1 MPGIVADGRLRQSF
15 GPISRDTDSP
25 IAFANMRNMPY
36 NARRESS
43 IQGRWIMGMPEIR
56 RGLNCIGAVLVLAAS
71 AAAQQAT
78 VGAGMH
84 NVGDG
89 FSENIGVGFG
99 LRTPNGFF
107 TNGAGVAPPVGNLN
121 PNGGATLGF
130 GFGGSGFNGFLN
142 LAAAQG
148 SSRSN
153 SSTAMSL
160 TVPNGGTGFI
170 GDVVQEPFVTAFVPV
185 VGGFVNNSIP
195 QFGTSGLAPMGGNGS
210 LLNER
215 LARIHESGGLKLAA
229 NQPAAS
235 EARSGDAQRANSG
248 ALAAAKTSIGG
259 ASSAAQPI
267 ASIAEI
273 RRQQAEEDQAAAH
286 EIQSLLDQGHNAQ
299 AAGKTK
305 IARAYYQQALRRASG
320 ELKARAEDAL
330 RSLGE

>member
-1 MPGIVADGRLRQSF
+1 M
-15 GPISRDTDSP
+15 
-25 IAFANMRNMPY
+25 
-36 NARRESS
+36 RRESS
-43 IQGRWIMGMPEIR
+43 NQGRWITGMAQIR
-56 RGLNCIGAVLVLAAS
+56 RGSNCIGAMLLMATPAV
-71 AAAQQAT
+71 AQQAT

-99 LRTPNGFF
+99 LRMPNGFF
-107 TNGAGVAPPVGNLN
+107 TNGAGVAPPVGNLS
-121 PNGGATLGF
+121 PNAGATLGF

-142 LAAAQG
+142 LAAAQA

-170 GDVVQEPFVTAFVPV
+170 GDVILEPFVTAFVPV

-195 QFGTSGLAPMGGNGS
+195 QFGTSSLTPMGGNGS

-215 LARIHESGGLKLAA
+215 LARIRESGGLKLAA
-229 NQPAAS
+229 NQPSPS
-235 EARSGDAQRANSG
+235 EARSGDAQRMNSG
-248 ALAAAKTSIGG
+248 ASAAAKTSIGG

-273 RRQQAEEDQAAAH
+273 RRQQAEEDQAAAR
-286 EIQSLLDQGHNAQ
+286 EIQSLLDQGRSAQ

-305 IARAYYQQALRRASG
+305 IARSYYQQALRKASG
-320 ELKARAEDAL
+320 ELKTRSEDAL

>member
-1 MPGIVADGRLRQSF
+1 MREMISFTDGAMMCKARFAAKLSIL
-15 GPISRDTDSP
+15 GATILISVP
-25 IAFANMRNMPY
+25 
-36 NARRESS
+36 
-43 IQGRWIMGMPEIR
+43 
-56 RGLNCIGAVLVLAAS
+56 AS
-71 AAAQQAT
+71 AQQAT

-84 NVGDG
+84 NVGDS
-89 FSENIGVGFG
+89 FSENMGVGFG

-107 TNGAGVAPPVGNLN
+107 TNGGGAPAVGNLN
-121 PNGGATLGF
+121 PNAGATLGF
-130 GFGGSGFNGFLN
+130 GFGGPGFNGFLN
-142 LAAAQG
+142 LAAAQA

-195 QFGTSGLAPMGGNGS
+195 QFGTSSLAPMGGNGS

-215 LARIHESGGLKLAA
+215 LARIRESGGLTLAA
-229 NQPAAS
+229 DNVS
-235 EARSGDAQRANSG
+235 SSGAQSVNTPRANSR
-248 ALAAAKTSIGG
+248 ATAAAKSSIVG

-273 RRQQAEEDQAAAH
+273 RRQQAEEDRAAAR
-286 EIQSLLDQGHNAQ
+286 EVQSLLDQGQNAQ

-305 IARAYYQQALRRASG
+305 IARAYYQQALHKASG
-320 ELKARAEDAL
+320 ELKARAENAL